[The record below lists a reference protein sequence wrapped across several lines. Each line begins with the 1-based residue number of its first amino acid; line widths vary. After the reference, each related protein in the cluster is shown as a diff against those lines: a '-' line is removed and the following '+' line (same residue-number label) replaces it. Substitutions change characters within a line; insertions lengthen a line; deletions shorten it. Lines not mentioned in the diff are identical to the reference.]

1 MTSTVWH
8 FIGLK
13 LLRSPHILLV
23 FALCFS
29 QRQMSTMI
37 NNETFCLA
45 VWPAANGFKLFQAS
59 RLGKLRAWGSWLGLG
74 VKMKAAEELRTCSAG
89 KTFYTFNEAAATS
102 RHTPQSLRL
111 AIFLFLR
118 FRKGHLEN
126 LSWLMKTEL
135 IIVTKITNIT
145 NYICGEKIVMWRNFG
160 RFCHNLRAF
169 MWRKIEP
176 KKYICGEKNTNI
188 RSESKYSPS
197 ST

>member
-1 MTSTVWH
+1 MAKNDLLLHYVLSTDQMTLKCYEKDSSNVMYF
-8 FIGLK
+8 FIYYSIEEGGGGGNWKIL
-13 LLRSPHILLV
+13 HITLTK
-23 FALCFS
+23 
-29 QRQMSTMI
+29 Q
-37 NNETFCLA
+37 A

-160 RFCHNLRAF
+160 KF
-169 MWRKIEP
+169 
-176 KKYICGEKNTNI
+176 
-188 RSESKYSPS
+188 
-197 ST
+197 

>member
-1 MTSTVWH
+1 MLWKGFFQCNVFFLYTTPSRKGGGGGNWK
-8 FIGLK
+8 IL
-13 LLRSPHILLV
+13 HITLTK
-23 FALCFS
+23 
-29 QRQMSTMI
+29 Q
-37 NNETFCLA
+37 A

-176 KKYICGEKNTNI
+176 KKYSCVEKMTNM
-188 RSESKYSPS
+188 RSGWKFSKQRRWH
-197 ST
+197 